1 MGHSLALERTILR
14 DVIRDG
20 SGTWITDCTTYLH
33 NVDRPN
39 RDMFLSAKARNV
51 ASMVVVAMPS
61 TPPAASPPMGI
72 YLTSSTP
79 LTVLL
84 LQVSLGL
91 PACLLPLPAAAS
103 VSRRL
108 TVTLDDTGVPPCD
121 ILR

>member
-1 MGHSLALERTILR
+1 MLCAAQVMGHSLPLERTILR

-61 TPPAASPPMGI
+61 PSPAVSPPMGI
-72 YLTSSTP
+72 YLTSSIP

-84 LQVSLGL
+84 LQVRLGMA
-91 PACLLPLPAAAS
+91 ACCCLRVAAETSHRCWDA
-103 VSRRL
+103 
-108 TVTLDDTGVPPCD
+108 
-121 ILR
+121 